1 MTLIKICGLTSVED
15 ALEVARLDVQI
26 IGLVFARSRRQ
37 VSCRQA
43 AEISVQ
49 LKKLP
54 HRPALAGVFVNENPR
69 IVDET
74 VRQCGL
80 DLVQLSGDENWDYCR
95 RVSHPL
101 IKAIHISLSARSK
114 DIVDYIS
121 RGNNFERPPLYLLD
135 SKEDGKYGG
144 TGTSFEWDIAREI
157 SASFPAIIAGGLDP
171 QNVRSLIEH
180 VRPLGVDVSSGV
192 ETHGRKDI
200 AKIRAFIESVRS
212 ADGPVPSGGSRL
224 NKYIFKGEYDVT

>member
-1 MTLIKICGLTSVED
+1 MTLIKICGLTSVDD
-15 ALEVARLDVQI
+15 ALEVARMDVQI

-37 VSCRQA
+37 VSLHQA
-43 AEISVQ
+43 TEISVQ

-54 HRPALAGVFVNENPR
+54 NRPALAGVFVNENPS

-80 DLVQLSGDENWDYCR
+80 DLVQLSGDESWDYCR
-95 RVSHPL
+95 RINHRL
-101 IKAIHISLSARSK
+101 IKAMHVSPSARSK

-121 RGNNFERPPLYLLD
+121 SGNDLKRPPLYLLD

-144 TGTSFEWDIAREI
+144 TGISFQRDIAREI
-157 SASFPAIIAGGLDP
+157 SASFPVIIAGGLDP
-171 QNVRSLIEH
+171 QNVRGLIEH

-192 ETHGRKDI
+192 ETNGRKDI
-200 AKIRAFIESVRS
+200 AKIRTFVESVRS
-212 ADGPVPSGGSRL
+212 VEGPACGGGSQL
-224 NKYIFKGEYDVT
+224 NKYILKGE

>member
-1 MTLIKICGLTSVED
+1 MTLIKICGLTSVDD
-15 ALEVARLDVQI
+15 ALEVAQMDIQI
-26 IGLVFARSRRQ
+26 IGLVFAHSRRQ
-37 VSCRQA
+37 VSRRQA

-54 HRPALAGVFVNENPR
+54 HRPALAGVFVNENPG

-95 RVSHPL
+95 RINHRLINVIHVSP
-101 IKAIHISLSARSK
+101 SAHSK

-121 RGNNFERPPLYLLD
+121 RGNDLERPPLYLLD

-144 TGTSFEWDIAREI
+144 TGISFKWDFAREI
-157 SASFPAIIAGGLDP
+157 SASFPVIIAGGLDP
-171 QNVRSLIEH
+171 QNVRGLIEH

-192 ETHGRKDI
+192 ETNGRKDI
-200 AKIRAFIESVRS
+200 AKIRAFVESVRS
-212 ADGPVPSGGSRL
+212 VEGPASGCVSQL
-224 NKYIFKGEYDVT
+224 NKYIFKR